1 MLLKI
6 VMGCLPVLLVI
17 MAATSTTAASGPNSQ
32 FHRDRRAIRA
42 RTMATG
48 EDHIAHASIKMRM
61 MNEGRSRLAVN
72 HVRAKRFI
80 NAASGAQQTKV
91 SDAIKEYAGNQ
102 YEPVFSGKGRASELV
117 DEIQHGYVQP
127 PRAPFSKDAVYE
139 DLLTRQ
145 RKDGQQRMQPGHRS
159 REPENLSQ
167 MRDEVD
173 EFLQLMHELGILGN
187 RENEIIK
194 GSKKQGNTKEVAR
207 PSSAAAFISHHIN
220 RPKQNDDIAMKA
232 PTSGFGG
239 NTDSHRSSAVVHTLP
254 RSPGRDAR
262 AFKRESSPYLFKETL
277 DNEDGD
283 EEVVAVKE
291 EAIIDI
297 PPQAL
302 ANFDSQ
308 GLGGIDLEIIKKL
321 LEKIIARKSP
331 KSENI

>member
-1 MLLKI
+1 
-6 VMGCLPVLLVI
+6 MGCLPVLLVI

-91 SDAIKEYAGNQ
+91 SDNRF
-102 YEPVFSGKGRASELV
+102 EPVFSGKGRASELV

-127 PRAPFSKDAVYE
+127 PRAPFSKEAVYE

-145 RKDGQQRMQPGHRS
+145 RKDGQQRMPSGHRS

-167 MRDEVD
+167 MKDEVE
-173 EFLQLMHELGILGN
+173 EFLQLMHEMGILGN
-187 RENEIIK
+187 REDDIIK

-207 PSSAAAFISHHIN
+207 PSSAAAFISHHIL

-232 PTSGFGG
+232 PSSGFGR
-239 NTDSHRSSAVVHTLP
+239 NTDSHRSPAVVHPLP

-277 DNEDGD
+277 DEEDGD
-283 EEVVAVKE
+283 EEVVALKE

-302 ANFDSQ
+302 AKSDFDSQ

-321 LEKIIARKSP
+321 LEEIIARKSR
-331 KSENI
+331 K